1 MITILTLLVL
11 ISNRGDYVDL
21 ICIREADRN
30 RLRATYVET
39 EVRQGVDADP
49 GWAYQPSQK

>member
-1 MITILTLLVL
+1 MIIILTLLVL

-39 EVRQGVDADP
+39 EVR
-49 GWAYQPSQK
+49 